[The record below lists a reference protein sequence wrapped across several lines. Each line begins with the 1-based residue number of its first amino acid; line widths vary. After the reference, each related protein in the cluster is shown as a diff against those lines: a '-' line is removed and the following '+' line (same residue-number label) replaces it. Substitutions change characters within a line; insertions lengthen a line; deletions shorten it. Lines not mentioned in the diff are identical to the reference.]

1 MKYRAAP
8 SHPNVPSTLRHYG
21 IRPIKMRG
29 QHFLIND
36 AISHR
41 IVNAASLS
49 EDSVVL
55 EIGAGTGALT
65 RFLTAVAEHVI
76 AIEIDKKLVHLLNC
90 EYESYENLTIV
101 NQNVLD
107 LDITALAAT
116 HQTAMFTVVS
126 NLPYNITGPVLDLF
140 ITHRKVI
147 KQAIIMVQNEVGTRL
162 VATPGTKAYGIL
174 SIVMPYYFKIESLF
188 RVAGGN
194 FIPRPEVESV
204 VLRLMPLAEPPVVL
218 KNPSGLFRFVEDTFQ
233 QRRKMLHHA
242 VNRHAPGAVEQ
253 IARQTGIDLRRRGET
268 LTLAEF
274 AELANAIY
282 DVQ

>member
-1 MKYRAAP
+1 MKYRTDP
-8 SHPNVPSTLRHYG
+8 SHPNVPSTLKHYG

-49 EDSVVL
+49 KDSVVL
-55 EIGAGTGALT
+55 EIGAGSGALT

-76 AIEIDKKLVHLLNC
+76 AIEIDNKLVNLLNC
-90 EYESYENLTIV
+90 EYESYENLTIL

-107 LDITALAAT
+107 LDMTALAAT
-116 HQTAMFTVVS
+116 HQTEMFTVVS

-174 SIVMPYYFKIESLF
+174 SIVMPYYFQIESLF

-194 FIPRPEVESV
+194 FIPCPEVESV
-204 VLRLMPLAEPPVVL
+204 VLRLTPLAEPPVVL
-218 KNPSGLFRFVEDTFQ
+218 KDPSGLFRFVKDTFQ

-282 DVQ
+282 DFQ

>member
-1 MKYRAAP
+1 MKHTTDP
-8 SHPNVPSTLRHYG
+8 SHPNVPSTLKHYG

-49 EDSVVL
+49 KDSVVL
-55 EIGAGTGALT
+55 EIGAGSGALT
-65 RFLTAVAEHVI
+65 RFLTAAAGHVI
-76 AIEIDKKLVHLLNC
+76 AIEIDNKLVHLLNC
-90 EYESYENLTIV
+90 EYESCENLTIV

-107 LDITALAAT
+107 LDMTALAAT
-116 HQTAMFTVVS
+116 HQTEMFTVVS

-174 SIVMPYYFKIESLF
+174 SIVMPYYFQIESLF

-204 VLRLMPLAEPPVVL
+204 VLRLTPLAEPHVVL
-218 KNPSGLFRFVEDTFQ
+218 KDPSGLFRFVKDTFQ